1 VLPKLLV
8 SLLVVLLIK
17 NQVMKMT
24 LNGSRGGNS
33 LDGGTSAYPSDLV
46 VDDLV
51 TTSSIVGNVDEFADA
66 NTSDISIDL
75 DVDATNQHDELDE
88 KHGTDG
94 EDNCILEVLDLLED
108 CCEGEDEMPELH
120 ESSSDGEEPREGRA
134 VMVEFTKLKLMLMK
148 SEPDVHFVRR
158 CKKGMVL
165 VDSVDDT
172 LGGVSK
178 NSFLKP
184 KFPTALQQ
192 RFVLKGVENPESIW
206 WCGTVMSTA
215 MLTKSFRFPQNE

>member
-1 VLPKLLV
+1 MYLL
-8 SLLVVLLIK
+8 
-17 NQVMKMT
+17 
-24 LNGSRGGNS
+24 
-33 LDGGTSAYPSDLV
+33 
-46 VDDLV
+46 
-51 TTSSIVGNVDEFADA
+51 A
-66 NTSDISIDL
+66 NISNISIDL
-75 DVDATNQHDELDE
+75 DVDATNQHDELVE

-120 ESSSDGEEPREGRA
+120 ESSSDGEEPREDRA
-134 VMVEFTKLKLMLMK
+134 VMVELTKLKRMLMK

-192 RFVLKGVENPESIW
+192 RFELKGVENPESIW

-215 MLTKSFRFPQNE
+215 MLTKSLRFPQNE